1 MNNFEV
7 VYGKPYFTEVTNI
20 KKQYDYLN
28 EDIETDIII
37 VGGGVTG
44 AILGYY
50 LTKAGIDCCI
60 LEKARIGYGS
70 TSITTA
76 LLQYELD
83 DNLSNLKEYTNYEKI
98 IKSYKLGL
106 NALDEIDEFINTYG
120 NYCDY
125 EKKDALLYTA
135 KNIEVQELKDEYK
148 YRKDND
154 IEVSFIDDNNNPYSF
169 DLKAGVF
176 SKNGGAVFNPY
187 KFAHHLLEVAMTL
200 GLKIFENTEVQEINY
215 YEDYVEVVASYG
227 FKVKGKKIICATG
240 YNTKLFTDKAF
251 GTKTIAYNIV
261 TKPLKKID
269 DIYKNI
275 VIRDNC
281 DPYNYVRT
289 TPDNRII
296 IGGEDTPFLEG
307 RFCGNIYQEKYN
319 ILEQRLKNMFKDIPD
334 IEIEYKYCGVFASTN
349 DNLGYIGRDKHRKS
363 LYYCLG
369 YGANGILFAVLGGK
383 MLVNLFTGKKD
394 EDLELFNPY
403 RNC

>member
-7 VYGKPYFTEVTNI
+7 VYGTPYFTEVANI
-20 KKQYDYLN
+20 KKQYGYLN
-28 EDIETDIII
+28 EDIEIDTVI

-60 LEKARIGYGS
+60 LEKERIGYGS

-83 DNLSNLKEYTNYEKI
+83 DNLNNLKQYTTYEKV
-98 IKSYKLGL
+98 IKSYRLGL
-106 NALDEIDEFINTYG
+106 KALDEIHEFINNHG

-125 EKKDALLYTA
+125 QKRDTLLYTS
-135 KNIEVQELKDEYK
+135 KNIEVQELRNEYK
-148 YRKDND
+148 YRKDNGID
-154 IEVSFIDDNNNPYSF
+154 VSFIDSNDNRYSF

-187 KFAHHLLEVAMTL
+187 KFTHHLLEVAMAQ
-200 GLKIFENTEVQEINY
+200 GLKVFENTEVQEINY
-215 YEDYVEVVASYG
+215 CKDNVEVVTSYG

-240 YNTKLFTDKAF
+240 YNTKLFTDKPF
-251 GTKTIAYNIV
+251 GTKTITYNIV

-269 DIYKNI
+269 EIYKNI
-275 VIRDNC
+275 LIRDNC
-281 DPYNYVRT
+281 DPYNYART

-296 IGGEDTPFLEG
+296 LGGEDTNFLEG
-307 RFCGNIYQEKYN
+307 RFDGNICEEKYN
-319 ILEQRLKNMFKDIPD
+319 ILEQRLKNMFKDIPG
-334 IEIEYKYCGVFASTN
+334 IEIEYKYCGLFASTN
-349 DNLGYIGRDKHRKS
+349 DNLAYIGRDKNRKS

-383 MLVNLFTGKKD
+383 MLVNLFTGKED
-394 EDLELFNPY
+394 EDLGLFNPY